1 MKKVIFLGLTLVL
14 AITAT
19 AQSHVINAY
28 EALKQDRCATVQRIS
43 NSFDKDG
50 KRTGQLEAYAFDA
63 SGSHHAEQLVK
74 DLIEA
79 FNTDSDQAY
88 SYVNVTRDK
97 KTTAQRYAIHY
108 DDAGNTVVI
117 GKDVKYNYTILSA
130 MDKDDNTKTMR
141 YCYAIEWRKHK
152 DDGHLSGRVIKAY
165 APKPSSNLKKV
176 VVRVGDKDW
185 SGDDLSDLTPETIKS
200 MHVLKGVPDSIMIEL
215 KDLILDS
222 LENKLGELGMK
233 LDDMGVKV
241 DLNKTFKGLEKLKGL
256 NENAVTL
263 KMMGEFDGMEP
274 TDDEEWLTSFNHY
287 RNAFKRAAQHK
298 GSTVSSYA
306 ASILHLCKNV
316 QQVSLTDGEISLCR
330 KSIAEM
336 QKLTADDFVRGLL
349 DEAIKYLK

>member
-176 VVRVGDKDW
+176 VVRVGDKEW

-200 MHVLKGVPDSIMIEL
+200 MRVFKGVPDSIMIEL
-215 KDLILDS
+215 KDLIPDS
-222 LENKLGELGMK
+222 LEHK
-233 LDDMGVKV
+233 LDVLGNRLGVGT
-241 DLNKTFKGLEKLKGL
+241 DLSKTFKGLEKQLEGFNL
-256 NENAVTL
+256 NGNAVTL
-263 KMMGEFDGMEP
+263 KVVGTNDDIDP
-274 TDDEEWLTSFNHY
+274 TDDVEWLTSFNHY
-287 RNAFKRAAQHK
+287 RNAFKRAAQRK
-298 GSTVSSYA
+298 SSSASSYA
-306 ASILHLCKNV
+306 ASVLRLCKNAR
-316 QQVSLTDGEISLCR
+316 QASLTDGEIRLCC
-330 KSIAEM
+330 KSITEM
-336 QKLTADDFVRGLL
+336 QKLTDDDFVRGLL